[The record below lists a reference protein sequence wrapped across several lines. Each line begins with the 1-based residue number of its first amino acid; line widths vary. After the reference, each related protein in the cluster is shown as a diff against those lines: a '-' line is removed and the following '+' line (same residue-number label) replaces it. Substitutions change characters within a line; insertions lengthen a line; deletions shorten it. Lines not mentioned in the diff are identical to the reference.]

1 MNTGLKLAVLLSA
14 LVVLAV
20 GMGLCFARIVRGPSH
35 FDRVLAFDCL
45 GLNLVGAM
53 VLVSGLF
60 ETDVFIDAAFIV
72 LLLGFLGTMTLASY
86 LEKTHAD

>member
-1 MNTGLKLAVLLSA
+1 MSTGLKLAVLRMA
-14 LVVLAV
+14 LVVLALA
-20 GMGLCFARIVRGPSH
+20 MGLCFARIVRGPSH

-53 VLVSGLF
+53 LILSSLF
-60 ETDVFIDAAFIV
+60 DTDVFIDAALIV
-72 LLLGFLGTMTLASY
+72 LLMGFLGTMTLASY